1 MNNIRKD
8 VKDNSKTQDNNSFI
22 YIQKI
27 EKIENENKFL
37 KDEINKL
44 KSRIISKYFISL
56 QKHFYQFKISLF
68 MLYKFLNINFNII

>member
-1 MNNIRKD
+1 MNNISKD

-27 EKIENENKFL
+27 DKIENEKKFL

-44 KSRIISKYFISL
+44 KSRIISKYLISL
-56 QKHFYQFKISLF
+56 KKHFYQFKVSLF
-68 MLYKFLNINFNII
+68 MLYKFLKINFNII

>member
-1 MNNIRKD
+1 MNNISKD

-37 KDEINKL
+37 KVEINKL
-44 KSRIISKYFISL
+44 KSRKISKYFISL
-56 QKHFYQFKISLF
+56 KK
-68 MLYKFLNINFNII
+68 KFLPI